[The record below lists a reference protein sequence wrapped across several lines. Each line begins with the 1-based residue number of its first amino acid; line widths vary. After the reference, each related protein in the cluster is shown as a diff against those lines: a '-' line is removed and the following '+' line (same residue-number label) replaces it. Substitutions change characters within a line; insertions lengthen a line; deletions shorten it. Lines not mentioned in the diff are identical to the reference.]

1 MVTDRKIRKKQGQ
14 EDGWVTMLLSD
25 CAVFNEST
33 YSSKE
38 GWSDIS
44 YLDTGNITDNRVGEI
59 QNLIVGEDKIPSRA
73 KRKIKP
79 GDIVYSTVRPNKR
92 HYGILREPP
101 ENLLVSTGFAT
112 IRGRHNLA
120 NTDFIYWYITQD
132 KIVEQLQTIAEHSTT
147 AYPSIRAEDIGRLRI
162 TAPTLAEQSAIA
174 HILSTL
180 EDKIELNRRMNETLE
195 TIAHALFKSWFVD
208 FDPVRAKAKGCPT
221 GLPLEISDLFPDE
234 LVESEIGEMPK
245 WWEVTGLSSQLS
257 FVLGGDW
264 GKANFSDQTPN
275 RCFCI
280 RGADIANL
288 QCFKASDMPT
298 RYLKSSSFAKRS
310 LKPWDVVFE
319 ISGGSPTQSTGRTV
333 LVTPEL
339 LENYSTPLTTSNFC
353 RLLRFN
359 SQASSL
365 FHYYSFRSAYDL
377 DEYYQYET
385 GTTGIKNFGFKYYS
399 EEIKYV
405 LPSKSCLNAFFKVV
419 TPMIKKSGLALQE
432 NEALSSLRDNLLPKL
447 ISGQLRIP
455 DAEKL
460 IEKASV

>member
-1 MVTDRKIRKKQGQ
+1 MASWPKMKLEEVAEVIGGGTPSSRIPEYWDGQIPWLTPKDLSNFTDRYIHKGARNISELGLKKSSAK
-14 EDGWVTMLLSD
+14 LLPEQTVLLTSR
-25 CAVFNEST
+25 APIG
-33 YSSKE
+33 YLAISKE
-38 GWSDIS
+38 QLCTNQGFRSLVPDQEKIDPLFLF
-44 YLDTGNITDNRVGEI
+44 YLLQQNVDYLKSHSQGTTFGE
-59 QNLIVGEDKIPSRA
+59 LSG
-73 KRKIKP
+73 
-79 GDIVYSTVRPNKR
+79 STLKSLSF
-92 HYGILREPP
+92 HFPP
-101 ENLLVSTGFAT
+101 LT
-112 IRGRHNLA
+112 
-120 NTDFIYWYITQD
+120 
-132 KIVEQLQTIAEHSTT
+132 EQKV
-147 AYPSIRAEDIGRLRI
+147 
-162 TAPTLAEQSAIA
+162 IA
-174 HILSTL
+174 HILGTID
-180 EDKIELNRRMNETLE
+180 DKIELNHRMNKTLE
-195 TIAHALFKSWFVD
+195 DMARALFKSWFMD
-208 FDPVRAKAKGCPT
+208 FDPVHAKAEGRPT
-221 GLPLEISDLFPDE
+221 SLPAEISDLFPDE
-234 LVESEIGEMPK
+234 LVASKIGKIPRE
-245 WWEVTGLSSQLS
+245 WEVTGLSSQLS

-264 GKANFSDQTPN
+264 GKANFSDQTSN

-319 ISGGSPTQSTGRTV
+319 ISGGSPTQTTGRTV

-405 LPSKSCLNAFFKVV
+405 LPSKSCLNAFSKVV

-447 ISGQLRIP
+447 IPGQLRIP